1 MKNKITVKII
11 SIILIT
17 LLALTSGLMFYSLIL
32 FSNLEKFY
40 MIIALILVIYI
51 GLIVSYFLNRYYR
64 NKNFKGLIVT
74 SIVSII
80 FIICFGTGGYL
91 IYNVYGKLNNFNKNY
106 ITYSTS
112 LISFNDKYSDIKDVK
127 NLKIG
132 IIKNE
137 DDTELYVLPMEVIK
151 KYSLNKTNEISKYN
165 SVIDLI
171 NALYNE
177 EVDIIFINGNY
188 KDIFQSLD
196 EFSNIGKKAVEI
208 TNYSKKIEKT
218 EVESDITNS
227 EVKTL
232 TEPFTILLLGVDSE
246 KDGLD
251 KNAAFN
257 GDTIM
262 LITFNPETLN
272 ATMFS
277 IPRDTYVKVACGNRQ
292 LQKINTSAYGGS
304 SCVIKTVENITGINI
319 DYYAKINFKGVVSL
333 VDTLGGITV
342 DVPYSFC
349 EQNSSRQWGKNAVF
363 VYEGIQTLSGE
374 QALALSRNRHYPDKT
389 APGMKS
395 ACPDL
400 DGGVRNDFVRGQN
413 QQLVVSAMLEKIKTI
428 KSANAFMNILDIVS
442 KNIDTNLTTDQMLS
456 FYDVVKTIIAAKSI
470 DVVNIQKTLLT
481 GYDMNLYETN
491 AGIRYAF
498 FNWKGSLN
506 KIVEAMKINLGL
518 KSVTTVKKFSFSI
531 NTPYEQ
537 KVIGSGSYNEEKVKL
552 VPNFIS
558 YTIPEAKAWG
568 VSNNITVNIL
578 TQGTNQKI
586 DSNYENYELV
596 SQSVHEKVLVL
607 KAGNTINLYYKLKVL
622 EDEEVNAE
630 E

>member
-1 MKNKITVKII
+1 MKNKIAVKII

-51 GLIVSYFLNRYYR
+51 GLIVSYFLNRCYR
-64 NKNFKGLIVT
+64 NKNFKGFITASVF
-74 SIVSII
+74 SII

-91 IYNVYGKLNNFNKNY
+91 VYNVYGKLSDFNKNY

-132 IIKNE
+132 VIKNE

-171 NALYNE
+171 NALYDE
-177 EVDIIFINGNY
+177 EVDVIFINGNY

-196 EFSNIGKKAVEI
+196 EYSNIGKKAIEI
-208 TNYSKKIEKT
+208 TSYSKKIEKT
-218 EVESDITNS
+218 EVESDITTS

-304 SCVIKTVENITGINI
+304 SCVIKTVENMTGINI

-333 VDTLGGITV
+333 VDALGGVTV

-349 EQNSSRQWGKNAVF
+349 EQNSSREWGKNAVF
-363 VYEGIQTLSGE
+363 VYEGTQTLNGE
-374 QALALSRNRHYPDKT
+374 QALALSRNRHYPSDSSSMRST
-389 APGMKS
+389 
-395 ACPDL
+395 CPDFG
-400 DGGVRNDFVRGQN
+400 DGVRNDFVRGQN

-428 KSANAFMNILDIVS
+428 KSANTFMNILDIVS
-442 KNIDTNLTTDQMLS
+442 KNIDTNLTTDQMIS

-518 KSVTTVKKFSFSI
+518 KSETVIKKFSFSI
-531 NTPYEQ
+531 NSPYEQ
-537 KVIGSGSYNEEKVKL
+537 KVIGSGSYNETKVKL
-552 VPNFIS
+552 VPNFVS
-558 YTIPEAKAWG
+558 YTISEAKAWG

-578 TQGTNQKI
+578 NQETNQEI
-586 DSNYENYELV
+586 DSDYENYEFG